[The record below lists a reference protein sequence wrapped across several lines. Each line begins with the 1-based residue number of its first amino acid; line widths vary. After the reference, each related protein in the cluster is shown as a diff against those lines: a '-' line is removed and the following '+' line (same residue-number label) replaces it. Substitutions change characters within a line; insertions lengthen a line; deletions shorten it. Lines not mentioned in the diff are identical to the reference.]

1 MRKMLKMFLY
11 DIYSKRLL
19 KGAKKKYKVR
29 DERMISNKYC
39 IYFNNLGNFET
50 IQEGISFLLNCVSY
64 INSLGYTLVNSA
76 TLYNTASEILERN
89 YRFASF
95 MIVFN
100 RFTPKYYTVYSSINE
115 QFEWYYDEINDRMFN
130 EYNIIYATDIVEFYL
145 IDKSL
150 RHNFY
155 IRKKSLIS
163 RYKYKLYMWK
173 HKDYFNKNQFR
184 KLLIPKI

>member
-1 MRKMLKMFLY
+1 MRKMLKMFLS

-19 KGAKKKYKVR
+19 KRTKKKYKVR
-29 DERMISNKYC
+29 DERMISSKYC
-39 IYFNNLGNFET
+39 IYFDNLGKFET

-89 YRFASF
+89 YRFTSF
-95 MIVFN
+95 VIVFN
-100 RFTPKYYTVYSSINE
+100 RFTPKYYTVYNSRSE
-115 QFEWYYDEINDRMFN
+115 QFEWYTEIYNMRFN

-145 IDKSL
+145 IYRSL
-150 RHNFY
+150 QYNFNM
-155 IRKKSLIS
+155 RKEGLIS